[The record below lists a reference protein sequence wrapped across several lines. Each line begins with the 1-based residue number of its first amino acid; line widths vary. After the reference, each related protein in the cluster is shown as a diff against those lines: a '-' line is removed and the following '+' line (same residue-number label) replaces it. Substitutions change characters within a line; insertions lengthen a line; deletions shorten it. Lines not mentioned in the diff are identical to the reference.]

1 LDVSIDFKTD
11 ANIIFQLNA
20 ITDQL
25 TTKLP
30 ALDFGQED
38 IWGIDN

>member
-11 ANIIFQLNA
+11 ANIFQLNA

-25 TTKLP
+25 TIKLP